1 MSSSSSGSS
10 PAQHVPKRGRG
21 RPRLRRNIRI
31 ESTPRTHPDYRKLT
45 RALVGIVQSNPVA
58 TEPRDWPAGSAPF
71 RAHAPQGAAHPPQ
84 PATSAAAGGLAP
96 HAGAESGVE
105 AAL

>member
-31 ESTPRTHPDYRKLT
+31 ESTRRTHPDYRKLT
-45 RALVGIVQSNPVA
+45 RALVGIVESNLIAARPS
-58 TEPRDWPAGSAPF
+58 TRPAGGAPVGP
-71 RAHAPQGAAHPPQ
+71 HAPVGGLGPPQ
-84 PATSAAAGGLAP
+84 PATAATIGDLAP
-96 HAGAESGVE
+96 HAAAPGAIEVV
-105 AAL
+105 